1 MGMQSMSS
9 AKREWLR
16 KKLLHKGAVSAS
28 RVSSS
33 YSPTGINN
41 SWMFGYVNP

>member
-1 MGMQSMSS
+1 MGMQST

-16 KKLLHKGAVSAS
+16 KKKLLSKGAVSAS
-28 RVSSS
+28 RVSNS